1 VTGGRAGGVHV
12 QLRLTSRP
20 ENVGVVRAMLSG
32 VIDALDLSVEAA
44 DGIRTA
50 VSEAC
55 NNVVLHAY
63 PGAEG
68 PMEVDLSVRGQ
79 DIEVVVRDRG
89 TGIRPHA
96 ELGDDAMHGV
106 GLAVVQAFT
115 DRVELRGAVGEG
127 TEVLMEFAV
136 PGRAESPDG
145 ALDAHAAPLDEAH
158 IDGLGPG
165 AALLSLAP
173 TPLGRPVLARVAAAL
188 ATRARFTVDRL
199 SDAQLVTDA
208 IAAHAA
214 AMTADGRLLV
224 RFEAVPRA
232 LQLTVGP
239 LLTDTGAQLVREPVG
254 AGLEAVIERLSD
266 EVRVEAGPDGDLLI
280 VRMTDDRRPVEGS

>member
-1 VTGGRAGGVHV
+1 VSDGRDGVHV
-12 QLRLTSRP
+12 QLCLSSRP

-32 VIDALDLSVEAA
+32 VIDALDLSVEVA
-44 DGIRTA
+44 DGVRTA

-55 NNVVLHAY
+55 NNVVLYAY

-68 PMEVDLSVRGQ
+68 PMEVDLTVGGAG
-79 DIEVVVRDRG
+79 IEVVVRDRG

-96 ELGDDAMHGV
+96 ELGDAAMHGV

-115 DRVELRGAVGEG
+115 DRVELRGAAGEG
-127 TEVLMEFAV
+127 TEVRMEFAMPARPEA
-136 PGRAESPDG
+136 PGSP
-145 ALDAHAAPLDEAH
+145 LDAHAAPLGDGHAT
-158 IDGLGPG
+158 GLGPG
-165 AALLSLAP
+165 AALLSLAH
-173 TPLGRPVLARVAAAL
+173 TPLGPPVLAQVAAAM

-199 SDAQLVTDA
+199 SDTQLVTDA

-214 AMTADGRLLV
+214 DATADGRLLV
-224 RFEAVPRA
+224 RFEILPRT

-239 LLTDTGAQLVREPVG
+239 LLTDTGTRLVG
-254 AGLEAVIERLSD
+254 DSAAGGLQPIIERLTD

-280 VRMTDDRRPVEGS
+280 VRMNDDRRRVDGS

>member
-1 VTGGRAGGVHV
+1 VTGGRACGVHV
-12 QLRLTSRP
+12 QLRLTSQP

-32 VIDALDLSVEAA
+32 VIDALDLSVEAS

-63 PGAEG
+63 PGATG
-68 PMEVDLSVRGQ
+68 PMEVDLSVRGRE
-79 DIEVVVRDRG
+79 IEVVVRDRG

-127 TEVLMEFAV
+127 TEVRMGFAV
-136 PGRAESPDG
+136 PGLAEPPDG
-145 ALDAHAAPLDEAH
+145 AFDGAPLDEAH
-158 IDGLGPG
+158 LAGLGPS

-173 TPLGRPVLARVAAAL
+173 TPLGRPVLAHVAAAL

-208 IAAHAA
+208 IVAHAA
-214 AMTADGRLLV
+214 TVTANGRLLV
-224 RFEAVPRA
+224 RFETLPRA

-239 LLTDTGAQLVREPVG
+239 LLADTGTQLVREPVA
-254 AGLEAVIERLSD
+254 AGLDPVIELLTD

-280 VRMTDDRRPVEGS
+280 VHMTDDRRPLEGS